1 MAETIEAEVIPPNSN
16 VDNRAR
22 FNRGGGG
29 AGGFI
34 KRPGFV
40 MFTTGMLAGLA
51 LGFVAL
57 YVIKKKL

>member
-22 FNRGGGG
+22 FNSGGGG
-29 AGGFI
+29 GGFT

-40 MFTTGMLAGLA
+40 MFTTGMLTGLA

>member
-1 MAETIEAEVIPPNSN
+1 MAETIEAEVIPPNSSM
-16 VDNRAR
+16 DNRPR
-22 FNRGGGG
+22 YNRGGG
-29 AGGFI
+29 FM

>member
-1 MAETIEAEVIPPNSN
+1 MSDTIEAEVIPPSSTM
-16 VDNRAR
+16 DNRPR
-22 FNRGGGG
+22 YNTSGGG
-29 AGGFI
+29 FM

-40 MFTTGMLAGLA
+40 MFTTGMLTGLA

>member
-1 MAETIEAEVIPPNSN
+1 MAETIEAEVIPPNSSM
-16 VDNRAR
+16 DNRPR
-22 FNRGGGG
+22 YNSSGGG
-29 AGGFI
+29 FM

>member
-1 MAETIEAEVIPPNSN
+1 VAETIEAEVIPPNSSM
-16 VDNRAR
+16 DNRPR
-22 FNRGGGG
+22 YNNGGGG
-29 AGGFI
+29 GFM